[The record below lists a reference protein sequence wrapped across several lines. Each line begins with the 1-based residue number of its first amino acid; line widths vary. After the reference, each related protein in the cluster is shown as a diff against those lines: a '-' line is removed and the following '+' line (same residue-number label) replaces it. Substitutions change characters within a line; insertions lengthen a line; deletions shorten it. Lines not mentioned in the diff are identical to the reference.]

1 MLSVRTHQLLDQAV
15 AVLPSSEE
23 EIVTKG
29 IAAETSERLVAL
41 RQSTRRLQE
50 KYGSVPQLESRL
62 KQAGLTPDD
71 HTEYTDLLEWRAANQ
86 ELSQLINLLES
97 L

>member
-23 EIVTKG
+23 EIITKG
-29 IAAETSERLVAL
+29 IAAETSERLVTL
-41 RQSTRRLQE
+41 RQSTRRLQD
-50 KYGSVPQLESRL
+50 KYGSVQQLESRL
-62 KQAGLTPDD
+62 KQAGVTPDD
-71 HTEYTDLLEWRAANQ
+71 HTLYTDLLEWRAAIQ

>member
-29 IAAETSERLVAL
+29 IAAETSERIVAL
-41 RQSTRRLQE
+41 RQSTRRWQSI
-50 KYGSVPQLESRL
+50 YGSIQQLATRVQRE
-62 KQAGLTPDD
+62 GVTPDD
-71 HTEYTDLLEWRAANQ
+71 HTLYTELLEWRAANQ
-86 ELSQLINLLES
+86 ELSQLVNLLES

>member
-23 EIVTKG
+23 EIITKG
-29 IAAETSERLVAL
+29 IAAETSERIVAL
-41 RQSTRRLQE
+41 RQSTRHWQSA
-50 KYGSVPQLESRL
+50 YGSIQQLESRL
-62 KQAGLTPDD
+62 QHAGVTPDD
-71 HTEYTDLLEWRAANQ
+71 HTLYTELLEWRAATQ
-86 ELSQLINLLES
+86 ELSQLVNLLES

>member
-23 EIVTKG
+23 EIITKG
-29 IAAETSERLVAL
+29 IAAETSERLVTL

-50 KYGSVPQLESRL
+50 KYGSVQQLESRL
-62 KQAGLTPDD
+62 KQAGITPDD
-71 HTEYTDLLEWRAANQ
+71 HTLYTDLLEWRAANQ

>member
-1 MLSVRTHQLLDQAV
+1 MLSARTHQLLDQAV

-23 EIVTKG
+23 EIITKG
-29 IAAETSERLVAL
+29 IAAETSERLVTL

-50 KYGSVPQLESRL
+50 KYGSMQQLETRL
-62 KQAGLTPDD
+62 KQTGVTPDD
-71 HTEYTDLLEWRAANQ
+71 HTLYTDLLEWRAANQ
-86 ELSQLINLLES
+86 ELGQLITLLES

>member
-23 EIVTKG
+23 EIITKG
-29 IAAETSERLVAL
+29 IAAETSERLVTL
-41 RQSTRRLQE
+41 RQSTRRLQD
-50 KYGSVPQLESRL
+50 KYGSVQQLESRL
-62 KQAGLTPDD
+62 KQAGVTPDD
-71 HTEYTDLLEWRAANQ
+71 HTPYTDLLEWRAANQ

>member
-29 IAAETSERLVAL
+29 IAAETSERIVTL
-41 RQSTRRLQE
+41 RQSTRRLQA
-50 KYGSVPQLESRL
+50 KYDSVEQLESRL
-62 KQAGLTPDD
+62 RQVGVTPDD
-71 HTEYTDLLEWRAANQ
+71 HTLYTELLEWRAANQ
-86 ELSQLINLLES
+86 ELSQLVKLLES